1 MLNGIQ
7 NFLKFINDNW
17 TSIIIIISL
26 IIAIVQKAKNFLT
39 KSTQEKIDHAKAQ
52 ITQVVLKLITDAE
65 TDYSDWEKAGSIK
78 RAQVIQKI
86 FADYPVLSKVA
97 NQQEIIDFI
106 DEAINNSL
114 KELRKIISENNKT
127 TDDTAMVTDGAG
139 YTIKQGYISV
149 TDGSATPVGTSTT
162 TVTDGA
168 GYTIKMK
175 EDTNG

>member
-26 IIAIVQKAKNFLT
+26 IIAIVQKAKSFLT

-127 TDDTAMVTDGAG
+127 TYTIDDTVLS
-139 YTIKQGYISV
+139 GYISV

-162 TVTDGA
+162 TVTDGV